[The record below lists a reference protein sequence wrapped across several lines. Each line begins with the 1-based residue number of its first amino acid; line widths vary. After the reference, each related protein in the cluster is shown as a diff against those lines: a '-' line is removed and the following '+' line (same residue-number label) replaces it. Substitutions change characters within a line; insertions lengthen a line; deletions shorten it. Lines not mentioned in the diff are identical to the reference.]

1 MSSDGHPPSRNRPRM
16 SPPPWMSLLFA
27 FALAPAAAIAQAP
40 PERGSQ
46 AAPDAAGASGSD
58 VAANAGAHAAA
69 PATDDVPIVDH
80 DTIVVTGQMAG
91 PGLWK
96 VRKGEHVLYVMA
108 TLSPLARRMQ
118 WESAGVESV
127 VARSGRVL
135 LPPSFTL
142 DPGVGMFRGM
152 FLLPSLFK
160 ARRNPDGT
168 TLEQAVGPALYARWR
183 PLKQRYLGGDRGV
196 ERWRPI
202 FAAQEL
208 YEAAMRKSGLSHDDV
223 VDREV
228 RRMAR
233 RHDVPLRGVDFRIEL
248 EDAKATIREFQAT
261 TLADTECFAR
271 TLARI
276 ESDLETMR
284 RQANA
289 WASGDLATLQALHGE
304 SRYRACI
311 RAVSETALAQRLGV
325 GEVGPRLEA
334 MWLAAAE
341 EALAAHD
348 VSLAMLPLDQVI
360 AADGYLARLRERGY
374 EVEAP

>member
-1 MSSDGHPPSRNRPRM
+1 MSPSRTTPFLLALVFASIATAAM
-16 SPPPWMSLLFA
+16 AQEPPEPPVQS
-27 FALAPAAAIAQAP
+27 AQAP
-40 PERGSQ
+40 APPSDDAIDVTGATIPVR
-46 AAPDAAGASGSD
+46 AAEEADAPP
-58 VAANAGAHAAA
+58 AA
-69 PATDDVPIVDH
+69 TSEIVDH
-80 DTIVVTGQMAG
+80 ATIVVTGEIAG

-96 VRKGEHVLYVMA
+96 VHKGEHVLYVMA
-108 TLSPLARRMQ
+108 TLVPLARRMQ

-135 LPPSFTL
+135 LPPSFTFGA
-142 DPGVGMFRGM
+142 DVGIFRGM
-152 FLLPSLFK
+152 FLLPSLLK
-160 ARRNPDGT
+160 ARRNPEGAS
-168 TLEQAVGPALYARWR
+168 LEQAVGPELYARWR

-208 YEAAMRKSGLSHDDV
+208 YEAAMRKSGLSHDNV

-228 RRMAR
+228 RRMAK
-233 RHDVPLRGVDFRIEL
+233 RHDVALHAVNVGIKVD
-248 EDAKATIREFQAT
+248 DPKAAIREFQTT

-276 ESDLETMR
+276 ETDLETMR

-289 WASGDLATLQALHGE
+289 WAGGDIDTLRALHGE
-304 SRYRACI
+304 SQYGACI
-311 RAVSETALAQRLGV
+311 RAVTGTGLAQRLGMADI
-325 GEVGPRLEA
+325 GPRLEA

-341 EALAAHD
+341 EALETD
-348 VSLAMLPLDQVI
+348 EVSLAMLPLGQVI
-360 AADGYLARLRERGY
+360 APDGYLARLRERGY